1 MPKSSNA
8 PSMPSKIEIT
18 NKFAHPEDANKL
30 LYTPRTRRISF
41 LRTKVYYCVIDGDAS
56 AFQAWMRRVL
66 LDEVSQD
73 LHAGDAPA
81 LGGSATILEFGM
93 KPGALDHE
101 REMILEEYHRE
112 GEDTLGFTLKDLKLR
127 TRIYLSGEDGQPV
140 DAAPFV
146 KDIVNPAVHTHK
158 VM

>member
-1 MPKSSNA
+1 
-8 PSMPSKIEIT
+8 MPSKIEIT
-18 NKFAHPEDANKL
+18 NRFAHPEDANKL
-30 LYTPRTRRISF
+30 LYTPRPRRISF
-41 LRTKVYYCVIDGDAS
+41 RRSKVYYCAVDGDAV

-81 LGGSATILEFGM
+81 LDGAGAILEYGM

-112 GEDTLGFTLKDLKLR
+112 GDDKLGFRLTDLKLR
-127 TRIYLSGEDGQPV
+127 TRIYLTAEDGQPV
-140 DAAPFV
+140 DPAPFI
-146 KDIVNPAVHTHK
+146 KDIINPAVHTHS
-158 VM
+158 VLA

>member
-1 MPKSSNA
+1 
-8 PSMPSKIEIT
+8 MPSKIEIT
-18 NKFAHPEDANKL
+18 NRFAQPEDANKL
-30 LYTPRTRRISF
+30 LYTPRSRRITF
-41 LRTKVYYCVIDGDAS
+41 RRTKVYYCGIDGDAN

-81 LGGSATILEFGM
+81 LEGAGTILEYGM

-112 GEDTLGFTLKDLKLR
+112 GEDKLGFTLKDLKLR
-127 TRIYLSGEDGQPV
+127 TRIYLAADDGGAV

-158 VM
+158 VI